1 MRMAVFGV
9 EEEERP
15 LFEHLAPTYGVE
27 AELHREYISMGYLQS
42 AQNIGA
48 LNVLS
53 DTIITPQMWDAA
65 HAAGVRFAV
74 TRCVGMAH
82 MNADYARS
90 LGIAVTNVSYSAAS
104 VADYAIMMMLMVL
117 RNVKPILKCYDAQM
131 FTQAGLRGRELPN
144 LSVGIIGAGHIGSTV
159 AQHLQGF
166 GCPVY
171 YWDRKEKPGM
181 AAKYLPLDT
190 LLETCDI
197 VSLHLALCRETVHFM
212 DEARI
217 GRMKPGSVLINTGRG
232 ALVDSSALI
241 SALESGHLSGAG
253 LDVIDGDQ
261 NIYYRDHKNRIIPS
275 RYKAILDAMPNVLM
289 LPHLGYLT
297 DQALIDMV
305 ENSLRA
311 AKAWRDET
319 PDQDT
324 EAAKETHEN

>member
-15 LFEHLAPTYGVE
+15 LFERLAPAYGVQ
-27 AELHREYISMGYLQS
+27 AALHSAYISLEALQ
-42 AQNIGA
+42 AARELDAI
-48 LNVLS
+48 NVLS
-53 DTIITPQMWDAA
+53 DTVITPQMWDAA
-65 HAAGVRFAV
+65 RAAGVRFAV

-82 MNADYARS
+82 MNADYARG

-117 RNVKPILKCYDAQM
+117 RNVKPMLKCYEAQM
-131 FTQAGLRGRELPN
+131 FAQAGLRGRELPN

-171 YWDRKEKPGM
+171 YWDRKEKPGI

-197 VSLHLALCRETVHFM
+197 VSLHLALCGETVHFM
-212 DEARI
+212 DASRI
-217 GRMKPGSVLINTGRG
+217 GRMKPGSMLINTGRG
-232 ALVDSSALI
+232 ALVDSGALI
-241 SALESGHLSGAG
+241 DALEAGRLAGAG

-261 NIYYRDHKNRIIPS
+261 TIYYRDHKNRILHN
-275 RYKAILDAMPNVLM
+275 RHKAILDAMPGVLM

-297 DQALIDMV
+297 DQALVDMV

-311 AKAWRDET
+311 AKAWQEVDNDGHTRNG
-319 PDQDT
+319 
-324 EAAKETHEN
+324 ARKEHP